1 MALGRRLG
9 QGAAIASQFFRAE
22 SRVGHARSRL
32 AAALRQALPVG
43 RRGLNPKP
51 WDCDCRGH
59 ACPCFATLG
68 GRWSK
73 TKSRMHACRLTARA
87 PVGPFLPLPILFPS
101 LPFTVFSSPAL
112 PVPLSLP
119 HWLFPPPIFHF
130 FVFLPSPSHRALSSI
145 FPCVLFSLPHSLPSL
160 PPLLPSLS
168 PPPLSLSLTPP
179 LFLPWFQEIS
189 DATDVSGT
197 WCSGI
202 TPAQHAGGPGLNPQC
217 VHLY

>member
-1 MALGRRLG
+1 M
-9 QGAAIASQFFRAE
+9 
-22 SRVGHARSRL
+22 
-32 AAALRQALPVG
+32 RQALPVG

-112 PVPLSLP
+112 LVPLSLL
-119 HWLFPPPIFHF
+119 HWFFSPPFSISLFFSHLPLTVLSPPF
-130 FVFLPSPSHRALSSI
+130 FLVS
-145 FPCVLFSLPHSLPSL
+145 FSLCHTPSPHSLPSFHRFPRRLFLSPSL
-160 PPLLPSLS
+160 PPSLFLGFEKLVMRLMYRAHGVVVS
-168 PPPLSLSLTPP
+168 HPLSMREALGSIPSVSTYTRP
-179 LFLPWFQEIS
+179 LPKIS
-189 DATDVSGT
+189 GAGIDA
-197 WCSGI
+197 
-202 TPAQHAGGPGLNPQC
+202 
-217 VHLY
+217 